1 MANEA
6 MTEAWDGEEGDH
18 WAEYADRYDQ
28 ASSRVIAAYLPA
40 IGVTADDRVLDVG
53 CGAGGFALGV
63 AALCPQGS
71 VLGVDLSSKMLDVAA
86 KRAAARGL
94 ANVSFERADAQT
106 YPFAPASFDLVA
118 SSFGCMFFDDL
129 VAAFTNITAALK
141 PGGRVSIIA
150 WRPITENTWLMG
162 IRDSLAMGRDL
173 PLPPLEAPTPFS
185 LSSPE
190 RTRSLLEAA
199 GLTEVVSTPVE
210 EPMVLGKDLDDA
222 YEFFKE
228 AGLSKGLS
236 QDLDDAQR
244 QEGFAKL
251 RQFLA
256 DHETPEGVLVGSA
269 AWIISATKP

>member
-6 MTEAWDGEEGDH
+6 MAEAWDGEEGDH
-18 WAEYADRYDQ
+18 WAEHADHYDL
-28 ASSRVIAAYLPA
+28 ASSRVMAAYVPA
-40 IGVTADDRVLDVG
+40 IGVAPDDHVLDVG
-53 CGAGGFALGV
+53 CGAGGFALEV

-71 VLGVDLSSKMLDVAA
+71 VVGVDLSSKMLDVAA

-94 ANVSFERADAQT
+94 TNVSFEHVDAQT
-106 YPFAPASFDLVA
+106 YPFAPATFDLVV

-199 GLTEVVSTPVE
+199 GLTEVVSTPVD

-244 QEGFAKL
+244 KEGFAKL

>member
-18 WAEYADRYDQ
+18 WAEYADRYDL
-28 ASSRVIAAYLPA
+28 ASSRVMAAYVPA
-40 IGVTADDRVLDVG
+40 IGASPVDQVLDVG
-53 CGAGGFALGV
+53 CGAGGFALRV

-94 ANVSFERADAQT
+94 SNVSFEQLDAQT
-106 YPFAPASFDLVA
+106 HPFAPATFDLVV

-129 VAAFTNITAALK
+129 VAAFTNIAAALK
-141 PGGRVSIIA
+141 PGGRLSIIA
-150 WRPITENTWLMG
+150 WRPITENIWLMG
-162 IRDSLAMGRDL
+162 IRNSLAMGRDL
-173 PLPPLEAPTPFS
+173 PLPPLEAPTPFA
-185 LSSPE
+185 LSSPD
-190 RTRSLLEAA
+190 RTRSVLEAA
-199 GLTEVVSTPVE
+199 GLTEVASTPVD
-210 EPMVLGKDLDDA
+210 EPMVLGSHLDDA

-228 AGLSKGLS
+228 AGLAKGLS
-236 QDLDDAQR
+236 QDLDDGQR
-244 QEGFAKL
+244 KEGFAKL